1 MSAIVRIVR
10 LGAIALVSAL
20 LGVAV
25 VSATFKLAPHIP
37 GAPASVVTA
46 PMVNEASV
54 TTCKTTN
61 SYKHTVTSK
70 GTVTT
75 TTEKRTSCGKA
86 YQLWE
91 HVTEHS
97 YTGSHYTESIYKD
110 ERAYPHYRETIYKVA
125 TSAKGIIT
133 VTNQVKTG

>member
-1 MSAIVRIVR
+1 MSRATRTARRIS
-10 LGAIALVSAL
+10 GIALAAAVIIPA
-20 LGVAV
+20 GVGV
-25 VSATFKLAPHIP
+25 TGVL
-37 GAPASVVTA
+37 PAMA
-46 PMVNEASV
+46 A
-54 TTCKTTN
+54 TCKTTN

-97 YTGSHYTESIYKD
+97 YTGSHYTEDLYKD
-110 ERAYPHYRETIYKVA
+110 ERGYPHYRETIRKTS
-125 TSAKGIIT
+125 TSAKGIVT
-133 VTNQVKTG
+133 VTYQVKTG